1 MIIISG
7 EDDIQKDLIHK
18 KAAVFIPRMGK
29 RSQWDPIE
37 SEEYANEL
45 LDYLFY
51 RSIMNDKNQKKNE
64 ENLSK
69 RAPQSQMKV
78 LHPRMG

>member
-1 MIIISG
+1 M
-7 EDDIQKDLIHK
+7 HK
-18 KAAVFIPRMGK
+18 RAGVFIPRMGK
-29 RSQWDPIE
+29 RSHWDPTD

-51 RSIMNDKNQKKNE
+51 RTTMNDLAQRKNE
-64 ENLSK
+64 EHFSK

-78 LHPRMG
+78 FHPRMGK